1 MRVLFI
7 FLDGI
12 GLGEDNQGINP
23 FANAQMPNLNALLE
37 GRLLFQECAPF
48 HGNQA
53 SLLAIDPNL
62 GVDGL
67 PQSATGQAV
76 LMTGINI
83 PAELGYHYGPKP
95 NPEVAAFLKNRTLF
109 SRFVAAG
116 RKAALLNAYPPRYFD
131 GIDTGKRLYSSIPMA
146 VTNAGIPLFTHE
158 DFFAGHA
165 LSADFTG
172 NGWRQMLGF
181 PDAPVLTA
189 HESGRK
195 LISLAKEYDFSLFEY
210 WASDY
215 AGHKQDMQSA
225 VELMETFDGVL
236 GGILEMT
243 LAPGAHL
250 PRAQVPGSAGVN
262 EEGSMMNDLLVV
274 VTSDHGNMEDLSTR
288 KHTAANV
295 PALVIGNKTARDE
308 FTRQMTD
315 LTHIAPAI
323 WRAVTES

>member
-23 FANAQMPNLNALLE
+23 FANARMPNLNALLE
-37 GRLLFQECAPF
+37 GRSLFKESAPF
-48 HGNQA
+48 HGENA
-53 SLLAIDPNL
+53 TLLAIDPNL

-95 NPEVAAFLKNRTLF
+95 NPEVAGFLKNGTLF
-109 SRFVAAG
+109 SRIVEAG
-116 RKAALLNAYPPRYFD
+116 KKAALLNAYPPRYFD
-131 GIDTGKRLYSSIPMA
+131 GIDSGKRLYSSIPMA
-146 VTNAGIPLFTHE
+146 VTNAGLHLFTHE
-158 DFFAGHA
+158 DFFAGRA

-172 NGWRQMLGF
+172 DGWRQMLGF
-181 PDAPVLTA
+181 PDAPTRSA
-189 HESGRK
+189 HDAGRK
-195 LISLAKEYDFSLFEY
+195 LISLAMEYDFSLFEY

-236 GGILEMT
+236 GGL
-243 LAPGAHL
+243 
-250 PRAQVPGSAGVN
+250 V
-262 EEGSMMNDLLVV
+262 EELKEELLVV

-288 KHTAANV
+288 KHTDAMV
-295 PALVIGNKTARDE
+295 PALVIGGKSARAE
-308 FTRQMTD
+308 FTREMKD

-323 WRAVTES
+323 WRMVYEL